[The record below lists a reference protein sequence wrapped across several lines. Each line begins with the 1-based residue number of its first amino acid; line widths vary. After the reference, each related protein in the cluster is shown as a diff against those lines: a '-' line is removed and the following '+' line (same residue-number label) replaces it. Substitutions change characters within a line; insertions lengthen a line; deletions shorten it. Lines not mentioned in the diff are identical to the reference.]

1 MRRDLIAVRRELTCE
16 RQDRRA
22 IEVRVRDAGDEI
34 GRTRAERGETHAGNA
49 GQHRAGLGHERG
61 GRLVFGQ
68 HELEARL
75 AESLDEVDHLAAGMA
90 EDVADAGRAQAIA
103 YRAGDTRSHGD
114 SMPPMWEGRS
124 M

>member
-1 MRRDLIAVRRELTCE
+1 M
-16 RQDRRA
+16 
-22 IEVRVRDAGDEI
+22 RDAGDEI
-34 GRTRAERGETHAGNA
+34 GRTRAERGEAHAGSA
-49 GQHRAGLGHERG
+49 CQRRAGLGHERG

-68 HELEARL
+68 NELEPRL